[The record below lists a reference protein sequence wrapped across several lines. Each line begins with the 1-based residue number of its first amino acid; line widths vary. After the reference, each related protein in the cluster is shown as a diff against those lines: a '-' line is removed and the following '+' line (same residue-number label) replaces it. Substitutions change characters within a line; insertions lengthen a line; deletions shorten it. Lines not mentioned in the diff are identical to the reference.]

1 MEVKNLRF
9 SKGSFIQ
16 RLLEGVNL
24 RPEEGERTLLMFAF
38 STATSVGLIWLEAST
53 VGLFLDR
60 YGAQSLPWIYIA
72 GAPIAS
78 LLGFLYSWLQYVIS
92 LRWTIVIV
100 AATMAIP
107 LLFFSLGLKIAGMM
121 GVMIFL
127 MRLWLDALYV
137 MNDINT
143 SITVNQLFNIR
154 EIKRTYP
161 LVSSGILV
169 ADVLSGFSLPFLIN
183 WFGVDNIPLISFLMF
198 LLGAVVL
205 FYVGQSYQQFFPDSK
220 GRYSEV
226 EDEEYTNRRMQEPV
240 RKYAVLV
247 FAFFIC
253 AEVLYLLV
261 DFQFLSE
268 LEQQSRSE
276 GSLATNVASFLGLFN
291 GIIGVGE
298 LAMQWF
304 ASSRIIEKF
313 GVFLTAAL
321 LPALVC
327 LLGGISMV
335 KLLPLFMGLILLKFF
350 DDLLHYT
357 LVESTGAV
365 LFQPIPENRRSR
377 IQAWVTGVAEP
388 VFTGITGVAILGLI
402 WGVQQVDFGSV
413 GISSQQLQE
422 WIFLISIVLIALLW
436 LGVIYLLRN
445 GYVSLLVFSAQR
457 ERLGTSNVDMG
468 ALKQAVV
475 KTLDQP
481 GTESEKRSCIELLH
495 QFAPKEVPEMLAPRL
510 MQFPPSLQQQS
521 LEVMLQHPELPYV
534 ESVRSLM
541 KQSSSPEVVAR
552 ALRYIWLTEKS
563 DTSTGLSTSLN
574 ALRPYLR
581 PEVDPVVRAT
591 AASMILRDGTKEQKA
606 EATNTIRRMLT
617 HKNERERVMGC
628 RALGDAD
635 YLQALRLHIPNLLQ
649 DESLR
654 VRCALL
660 EVIASTRYEEYYP
673 SLLRGLYYKSTREAA
688 MQALVKLGSEIL
700 DRLVELAQD
709 IHKPDIVRMY
719 AWSTIAKIGNRE
731 AIDALVSGAIASW
744 GVTRRNILQVLLKM
758 PQEAGIEGVSERL
771 GRSGVEL
778 LIDQE
783 LMLLGQVY
791 MARLDT
797 EPHLVVP
804 AQPES
809 QYAMPMPGDRA
820 APSSSSRLTVEQS
833 LTMLRDALAYM
844 EKDAIERIFWL
855 MKFLYPISSIQG
867 AAFNLNSGSV
877 GNMAKGLEI
886 LDNILDISTKGA
898 LLQVLDKRSDEEKV
912 RSLNGLVRY
921 EPLSPSDRLRHL
933 LERRYFLSDW
943 CLACC
948 FHVAVAGRWS
958 LTAEQTLAGLRHPR
972 GFVREAVL
980 AYLKMASPGSL
991 VEMLPKLKNDSDP
1004 LVAAQVRQMMAEFKV
1019 DGSSS
1024 SP

>member
-1 MEVKNLRF
+1 MEAKNVRF
-9 SKGSFIQ
+9 GKGSIVQ

-72 GAPIAS
+72 GALITS
-78 LLGFLYSWLQYVIS
+78 LLGFLYSWLQYVLS
-92 LRWTIVIV
+92 LRWAIVTV

-169 ADVLSGFSLPFLIN
+169 ADVLSGFSLPFLIG
-183 WFGVDNIPLISFLMF
+183 WFGVDNIPLISFLM
-198 LLGAVVL
+198 LLVGAVVL

-220 GRYSEV
+220 GRYNEL

-291 GIIGVGE
+291 GIIGIGE

-304 ASSRIIEKF
+304 ASSRIIERF
-313 GVFLTAAL
+313 GVFITAAL
-321 LPALVC
+321 LPVLVC
-327 LLGGISMV
+327 VLGGISMM
-335 KLLPLFMGLILLKFF
+335 KLLPLFVGLILLKFF

-365 LFQPIPENRRSR
+365 LFQPIPDNRRSR

-388 VFTGITGVAILGLI
+388 VFTGVTGVAILGVI
-402 WGVQQVDFGSV
+402 WGVQQVDFAAL

-422 WIFLISIVLIALLW
+422 WIFLIVIVFIALLW

-468 ALKQAVV
+468 ALKQAVI

-481 GTESEKRSCIELLH
+481 GTESEKRSCIELLN

-510 MQFPPSLQQQS
+510 TQLPTALQQQS

-534 ESVRSLM
+534 ESVRGLM
-541 KQSSSPEVVAR
+541 KQSTSPEVVAR

-563 DTSTGLSTSLN
+563 SDLN
-574 ALRPYLR
+574 SLRPYLR

-709 IHKPDIVRMY
+709 VHKPDIVRMY
-719 AWSTIAKIGNRE
+719 AWSTIGKIGNRE

-758 PQEAGIEGVSERL
+758 PQEAGIEGVAERL

-783 LMLLGQVY
+783 LMLLAQVY

-797 EPHLVVP
+797 EPDLV
-804 AQPES
+804 ASTQAES
-809 QYAMPMPGDRA
+809 GDSMPIPDGKEG
-820 APSSSSRLTVEQS
+820 PYSGSRLMVEPA

-886 LDNILDISTKGA
+886 LDNVLDISSKGA
-898 LLQVLDKRSDEEKV
+898 LLKVLDKRSDEEKV

-921 EPLSPSDRLRHL
+921 DPLSPSDRLRHL

-980 AYLKMASPGSL
+980 GYLKMASPGSL
-991 VEMLPKLKNDSDP
+991 VEVLPKMKNDSDP
-1004 LVAAQVRQMMAEFKV
+1004 LVAAQVRQMMAEFKG
-1019 DGSSS
+1019 DGSTSS
-1024 SP
+1024 L